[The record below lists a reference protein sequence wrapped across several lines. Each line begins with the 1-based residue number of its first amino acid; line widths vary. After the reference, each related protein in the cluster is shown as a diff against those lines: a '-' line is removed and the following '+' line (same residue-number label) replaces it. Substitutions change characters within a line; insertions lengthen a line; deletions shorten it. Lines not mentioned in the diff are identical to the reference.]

1 MNGIKPVDNMVI
13 GNAKKECKACII
25 LCTFSSQREREKV
38 LARLAPPSA
47 VFFGGAPHF
56 RSCIH
61 SHVLENN

>member
-25 LCTFSSQREREKV
+25 LCTFSSHTHREKA

-47 VFFGGAPHF
+47 VFFGGPPTF
-56 RSCIH
+56 QIVNPLSCAK
-61 SHVLENN
+61 E